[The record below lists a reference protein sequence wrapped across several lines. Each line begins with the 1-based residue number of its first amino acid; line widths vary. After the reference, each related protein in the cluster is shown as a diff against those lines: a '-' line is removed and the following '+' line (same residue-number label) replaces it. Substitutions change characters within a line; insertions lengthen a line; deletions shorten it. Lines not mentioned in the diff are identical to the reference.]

1 MYSSIFDPVS
11 RGWSWRLQSKPVSF
25 EAIAYGDAA
34 CLLQTS
40 RGLQALNFFS
50 QAQKLGVG
58 EFTIEKPV

>member
-40 RGLQALNFFS
+40 RSLQALFFS
-50 QAQKLGVG
+50 QEPIGVG